1 MTSQPPVQQSIRAF
15 VAIEI
20 GDDAKRALSDAI
32 AALRAERIAALR
44 PVRPEG
50 VHLTLK
56 FLGDIAPEIAP
67 RIGQAL
73 AEVAARHAPFTLTLG
88 DAGFFPAGNAGRA
101 RVLWVGID
109 GDADA
114 LRQLQRDVDD
124 ALAALGFPRERHPF
138 RPHLT
143 LARLRHRASPPD
155 RRRAAA
161 ALANH
166 PLPQAVRSRADAVSL
181 MQSELLPG
189 GARYSR
195 IAHAAL
201 PTNPLVARRCPRF
214 V

>member
-1 MTSQPPVQQSIRAF
+1 MTSQPSANRPLRAF

-20 GDDAKRALSDAI
+20 GGDAKRALADAI
-32 AALRAERIAALR
+32 AALRSERIAALR
-44 PVRPEG
+44 PVRLEG

-56 FLGDIAPEIAP
+56 FLGDIAPELAP

-73 AEVAARHAPFTLTLG
+73 ADVAARYAPFSLTLG

-109 GDADA
+109 GDMDA
-114 LRQLQRDVDD
+114 LRELQREVDD
-124 ALAALGFPRERHPF
+124 ALAALGFPHERQPF

-143 LARLRHRASPPD
+143 LARLHHRASPPD

-161 ALANH
+161 ALANYA
-166 PLPQAVRSRADAVSL
+166 LPPSVRIRADAVSL

-201 PTNPLVARRCPRF
+201 RGATG
-214 V
+214 